1 MQSKVDE
8 FIGDELGLMRGN
20 DGEWIA
26 ELKET
31 SILLVIAAQRQRT
44 LIISLPP
51 PWGRCPPGRM
61 RGNKDLSIAKLKPL

>member
-51 PWGRCPPGRM
+51 PWGRCPD
-61 RGNKDLSIAKLKPL
+61 RGG